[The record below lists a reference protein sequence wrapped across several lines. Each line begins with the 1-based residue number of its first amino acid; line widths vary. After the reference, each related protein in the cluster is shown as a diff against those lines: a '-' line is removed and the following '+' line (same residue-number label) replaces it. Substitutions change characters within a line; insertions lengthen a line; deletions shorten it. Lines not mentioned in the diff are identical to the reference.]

1 LGRQRRGAGARGGL
15 SAARA
20 RGRIKS
26 SVGVARKTFRI
37 GNPLRE
43 LDAVATAQEVGLPLR
58 MKGVMHL
65 CNGIY
70 YGLDTIELCC
80 ILGLLRHK
88 PADVKRLRYKFW
100 AVKTVLNIML
110 VVTAINK
117 CLAKVPPP
125 RAPAFPRPLPRADA
139 AAAWWR

>member
-1 LGRQRRGAGARGGL
+1 
-15 SAARA
+15 
-20 RGRIKS
+20 
-26 SVGVARKTFRI
+26 
-37 GNPLRE
+37 
-43 LDAVATAQEVGLPLR
+43 
-58 MKGVMHL
+58 M
-65 CNGIY
+65 
-70 YGLDTIELCC
+70 
-80 ILGLLRHK
+80 
-88 PADVKRLRYKFW
+88 KRLRYKFW